1 MADDRATTP
10 TREGIEPGIRWEPG
24 EEDYPFPALPGESAL
39 DFVRRWL
46 DSAGYARIEQDGV
59 RFVHEVDVLNLVNN
73 VTADIDLL
81 RARLGEFGDQIVAA
95 SDHAATVRRIET
107 AIDELNAALLTLNT
121 PLGR

>member
-1 MADDRATTP
+1 MADDTATAP
-10 TREGIEPGIRWEPG
+10 TRDPVEPGIRWEPG

-39 DFVRRWL
+39 DYVQRWL
-46 DSAGYARIEQDGV
+46 DAAGYARIEQDGV

-81 RARLGEFGDQIVAA
+81 RARLAEFGDQVVAA
-95 SDHAATVRRIET
+95 SDHAATVQRIET
-107 AIDELNAALLTLNT
+107 AIEELHAALRTLNT

>member
-1 MADDRATTP
+1 MADSGTTQG
-10 TREGIEPGIRWEPG
+10 REAVAPGIQWEPG
-24 EEDYPFPALPGESAL
+24 EEDYPFPARAGESAL

-46 DSAGYARIEQDGV
+46 DSAGYARTEQDGV

-73 VTADIDLL
+73 VTADIELL

-95 SDHAATVRRIET
+95 SEHAATVRRIET
-107 AIDELNAALLTLNT
+107 AIEELNAALVTLKT

>member
-24 EEDYPFPALPGESAL
+24 EEDYPFPAMPGESAL

-46 DSAGYARIEQDGV
+46 DAAGYARIEQDGV

-81 RARLGEFGDQIVAA
+81 RARLAEFGDQIVAA
-95 SDHAATVRRIET
+95 SEHAATVRRIET
-107 AIDELNAALLTLNT
+107 AIDELNAALVTLNT

>member
-1 MADDRATTP
+1 MADNGSTAG
-10 TREGIEPGIRWEPG
+10 REAIAPGIQWEPG
-24 EEDYPFPALPGESAL
+24 EEDYPFPARPGESAL

-46 DSAGYARIEQDGV
+46 DSAGYARMDQAGV

-73 VTADIDLL
+73 VTADTDLL
-81 RARLGEFGDQIVAA
+81 RARLEEFGDQIVVA

-107 AIDELNAALLTLNT
+107 AIAELSAALVTLKT

>member
-1 MADDRATTP
+1 MTDSGTSRG
-10 TREGIEPGIRWEPG
+10 REAVAPGIQWEPG
-24 EEDYPFPALPGESAL
+24 EEDYPFPARPGESAL

-73 VTADIDLL
+73 VTADIELL

-95 SDHAATVRRIET
+95 SEHAATVRRIET
-107 AIDELNAALLTLNT
+107 AITELDAALVTLKT